1 MIVEFDKSFNKSIIR
16 LKDKSIAQ
24 KLEKLIETLESI
36 DTISRAPNLK
46 KLTGF
51 QTYYRIRI
59 GDYRVGIEKINDKT
73 IRLIAV
79 AHRKDIYK
87 IFP

>member
-16 LKDKSIAQ
+16 LKDKSIAL
-24 KLEKLIETLESI
+24 KLEKLIELLESI
-36 DTISRAPNLK
+36 DTISKAPNSK

-51 QTYYRIRI
+51 QVYYRIRI

-73 IRLIAV
+73 IRLITV
-79 AHRKDIYK
+79 AHRKEIYK

>member
-1 MIVEFDKSFNKSIIR
+1 MIVEFDKSFSKSIIR

-24 KLEKLIETLESI
+24 KLEELIYVLESGNSLVAV
-36 DTISRAPNLK
+36 TNLK
-46 KLTGF
+46 KLSGF
-51 QTYYRIRI
+51 HSYYRIRI
-59 GDYRVGIEKINDKT
+59 GDYRVGLERINDDT
-73 IRLIAV
+73 IRLIVV

>member
-1 MIVEFDKSFNKSIIR
+1 MIVEFDKSFSKSIIR

-24 KLEKLIETLESI
+24 KLEELINVLESGNSLAAV
-36 DTISRAPNLK
+36 TNLK
-46 KLTGF
+46 KLSGF
-51 QTYYRIRI
+51 HSYYRIRI
-59 GDYRVGIEKINDKT
+59 GDYRVGLERINDDT
-73 IRLIAV
+73 IRLIVV

>member
-24 KLEKLIETLESI
+24 KIEKLIETLESV
-36 DTISRAPNLK
+36 DSISKAPNSK
-46 KLTGF
+46 KLAGF
-51 QTYYRIRI
+51 LAYYRIRI
-59 GDYRVGIEKINDKT
+59 GDFRVGIEKINDNT
-73 IRLIAV
+73 IRLITV
-79 AHRKDIYK
+79 AHRKEIYK